1 MIYKVYYIE
10 INGSTEITNFS
21 TKKHAQAFLDRND
34 IAVESVLKIT
44 RKGET
49 DVTHLF
55 DIKYFADSAETDTEN
70 SEEYLAEQEKEYLD
84 KLEEDI
90 PEYDPYNVKEYFMG
104 EEHYKGYGFYGEKR
118 LEKFLWRVYDLLRYT
133 PERIDYENTIDLII
147 KEDKQLSIIDSKY
160 KPFSD
165 TDKKIFN
172 SQILLSR
179 LKGLVIFEM
188 WKQEYPRFN

>member
-1 MIYKVYYIE
+1 MYYMVKFIELDGTIQNFHTGRKKDVQSWINNNNDVIIKKIIKV
-10 INGSTEITNFS
+10 TNK
-21 TKKHAQAFLDRND
+21 TKTN
-34 IAVESVLKIT
+34 
-44 RKGET
+44 
-49 DVTHLF
+49 VTHLF
-55 DIKYFADSAETDTEN
+55 DIRYFAD

-84 KLEEDI
+84 KLDNI
-90 PEYDPYNVKEYFMG
+90 PEYDPYNVKEYFIG
-104 EEHYKGYGFYGEKR
+104 EEYYKGYGFYREKR
-118 LEKFLWRVYDLLRYT
+118 IEKLLWRVYDLIRYT
-133 PERIDYENTIDLII
+133 PVKIDYENTIDLII

-188 WKQEYPRFN
+188 WKRERGC

>member
-1 MIYKVYYIE
+1 MTYNIIY
-10 INGSTEITNFS
+10 INPDGSTNTAEFTNKKATQNFIS
-21 TKKHAQAFLDRND
+21 SNDVPIESVVKTTKKDN
-34 IAVESVLKIT
+34 
-44 RKGET
+44 T

-55 DIKYFADSAETDTEN
+55 DIQYLADSAETDTEN
-70 SEEYLAEQEKEYLD
+70 SEEYLVEQEKEYRD

-90 PEYDPYNVKEYFMG
+90 PEYEPYNVKEYFIG
-104 EEHYKGYGFYGEKR
+104 EEYYKGYGFYGEKR

-147 KEDKQLSIIDSKY
+147 REDKQLSIIDSKY
-160 KPFSD
+160 EPFSD

-188 WKQEYPRFN
+188 LKRG